1 MDKDFRKDKAKY
13 KLLSQVDQEQS
24 YLSIDIVMHMSSG
37 YVAKKRLRKYKYGF
51 CKTLITA

>member
-1 MDKDFRKDKAKY
+1 MDEDFRKDKAKY

-24 YLSIDIVMHMSSG
+24 YLSVDIVMHMSSG